1 MKTRLAS
8 VNIGFNTGETNIGF
22 PVYSNTDSSTSINGV
37 QPIST
42 GDAIQDI
49 IKKESGGNYKAVNPK
64 SSAAGKYQ
72 FLWNTWQPK
81 ITQYTGIRTKED
93 FLNNPK
99 AQDDF
104 FYNYYLPFEAKPAI
118 KRLKGKFGNIATDDE
133 MLKLFHFRGEGGAN
147 EYLSGN
153 LSDTPEGKDNMPI
166 SKYTGIKKNFNVD
179 KNRNKTFPQFALG
192 GNLPKYTGIP
202 KLGYGAILSTASTML
217 QPLGQLIEG
226 DGTDVG
232 KSVASGLLQGGLIG
246 GAVKGVQSYRA
257 NKLRLEKENR
267 NNFFSKEVDAANS
280 NNAYSMLETTIPK
293 GYYSKGGVLTPD
305 YEVEKDEVV
314 VGDANIENSK
324 TLAPGIQKVGGKT
337 HEEGGTLGQGGDFA
351 LSNRL
356 FVDDRDVALLEQ
368 LKIKVKHQSTYADA
382 AEQIVKQNKKFIKP
396 SFRYRESNTNKAM
409 IGRMQEALQLLAIS
423 QENQKQQ

>member
-8 VNIGFNTGETNIGF
+8 VNIGFNTGEPNIGF
-22 PVYSNTDSSTSINGV
+22 SNYGNTDTSTSINGV
-37 QPIST
+37 QPVTTS
-42 GDAIQDI
+42 DAIQDI
-49 IKKESGGNYKAVNPK
+49 IAKESGGRYDAVPRRK
-64 SSAAGKYQ
+64 DGTLISSAAGKYQ
-72 FLWNTWQPK
+72 FLWDTWQPK
-81 ITQYTGIRTKED
+81 ITKYTGIKTKEE

-104 FYNYYLPFEAKPAI
+104 FNSYYLPNEAEPAI
-118 KRLKGKFGNIATDDE
+118 ERIKRKTKTNQSDDNL
-133 MLKLFHFRGEGGAN
+133 LKLYHFRGEQGAID
-147 EYLSGN
+147 YLTGK

-166 SKYTGIKKNFNVD
+166 S
-179 KNRNKTFPQFALG
+179 
-192 GNLPKYTGIP
+192 KYTGIP

-232 KSVASGLLQGGLIG
+232 RSVASGLLQGGLIG

-267 NNFFSKEVDAANS
+267 NNFFSKEVDVANS
-280 NNAYSMLETTIPK
+280 NNAYNMLETSIPK
-293 GYYSKGGVLTPD
+293 GYYSKGGMLTPD

-314 VGDANIENSK
+314 VGDANIESSK
-324 TLAPGIQKVGGKT
+324 TLAPGVQKVGGKT

-356 FVDDRDVALLEQ
+356 FVDDRDIDLLEQ
-368 LKIKVKHQSTYADA
+368 LKIKVKPKSTYANA
-382 AEQIVKQNKKFIKP
+382 AEQIVNQNKKFLKP

-409 IGRMQEALQLLAIS
+409 IGRMQEALQLLAMS